1 MTVAARRDLL
11 RWLAL
16 TTATAVAWGDGSR
29 AARAEV
35 TPAAPAGSDRKRFAE
50 RALAMRR
57 AAEAGGDQPYG
68 AVVVI
73 DGRIVAEAPSR
84 VVDRR
89 DPTAHAEMEAIRDA
103 CARLGTRS
111 LAGAELYGSA
121 RACPMCEAAAY
132 WAGVGRMFHGADG
145 TDAGSPRLGSC

>member
-1 MTVAARRDLL
+1 
-11 RWLAL
+11 
-16 TTATAVAWGDGSR
+16 
-29 AARAEV
+29 
-35 TPAAPAGSDRKRFAE
+35 
-50 RALAMRR
+50 MRR